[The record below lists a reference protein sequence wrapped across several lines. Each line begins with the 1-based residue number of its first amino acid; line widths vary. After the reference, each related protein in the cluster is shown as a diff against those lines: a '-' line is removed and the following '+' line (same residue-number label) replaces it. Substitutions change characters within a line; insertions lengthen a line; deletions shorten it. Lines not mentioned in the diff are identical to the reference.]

1 MINNIMSS
9 FNDDSDDDSNI
20 ISDKMKQEY
29 LYVKSSID
37 ATSLISNFEYDKAI
51 ELYKQCKQIAEAKC
65 DSYKINE
72 TNVNISIALM
82 MKGKIKESIS
92 IIEPIYN
99 TMTSSSIISSDTING
114 AFLRLKTMSNYLI
127 ISLILKPT
135 IVIDVINNIIAFI
148 SHESDI
154 KKRKKYLY
162 YVNYIL
168 FRTKSLIN
176 DSNIES
182 PNIIN
187 RIMKGFNDYLRNND
201 ITKWIDILVNVAEE
215 MKNKNDYCGIIF
227 SLFNH
232 EAAIYL
238 RETSSSEASE
248 ARLKLIALM
257 KAMENDND
265 NIDNVDY
272 DRNVDMILTSYK
284 NKMNI
289 CYHVYQLL
297 YSYEKTINS
306 EIENAS
312 TMTTSSTEYFVKIL
326 LNYAIR
332 YIENNISEDIIQSQ
346 LKSHIAKTLD
356 LIETKQI
363 DVSDINLSSL
373 SPSISNS
380 LHILIDNIAF
390 ILERNY
396 KRNVFDK
403 YKSTVK
409 KLSQLELA
417 RKIKNYLE
425 EHYLMVTK
433 GDAITKVN
441 MTSNG
446 SLVHFYQLNY
456 DEDKLIVYKKA
467 SAKKIEKT
475 VVIDDIVKIMI
486 GIRTKNL
493 IKKTKNLKYKNEPWL
508 YMSIILKD
516 RSIDFEFDDENII
529 KRWFYGLYHFL
540 YRSKR
545 VYKIASCSSFII
557 ERLRLKLLL
566 KSDLIPSSTSSVSFI
581 SSLNKYNRTNK
592 L

>member
-9 FNDDSDDDSNI
+9 FNNDSDDDSNI

-176 DSNIES
+176 DNNIEN

-201 ITKWIDILVNVAEE
+201 ITKWIDILVKVAEE

-257 KAMENDND
+257 KAMENDSD

-332 YIENNISEDIIQSQ
+332 YIENNIS
-346 LKSHIAKTLD
+346 KTLF
-356 LIETKQI
+356 
-363 DVSDINLSSL
+363 NRSL
-373 SPSISNS
+373 N
-380 LHILIDNIAF
+380 HILQ
-390 ILERNY
+390 R
-396 KRNVFDK
+396 
-403 YKSTVK
+403 
-409 KLSQLELA
+409 
-417 RKIKNYLE
+417 
-425 EHYLMVTK
+425 H
-433 GDAITKVN
+433 
-441 MTSNG
+441 
-446 SLVHFYQLNY
+446 
-456 DEDKLIVYKKA
+456 LI
-467 SAKKIEKT
+467 
-475 VVIDDIVKIMI
+475 
-486 GIRTKNL
+486 
-493 IKKTKNLKYKNEPWL
+493 
-508 YMSIILKD
+508 
-516 RSIDFEFDDENII
+516 
-529 KRWFYGLYHFL
+529 
-540 YRSKR
+540 
-545 VYKIASCSSFII
+545 
-557 ERLRLKLLL
+557 
-566 KSDLIPSSTSSVSFI
+566 
-581 SSLNKYNRTNK
+581 
-592 L
+592 